1 MGLDMYLYA
10 SKYFNNGS
18 YKAPEDP
25 EKRAAQTIAAA
36 AGFNPSVESITVKAR
51 VAYWRKANAVHKW
64 FVDNVQDGTDD
75 CGEYRVS
82 IGHLKELRDTAKQVL
97 DEYREW
103 LAIPE
108 DERDNEEPFEFGDRL
123 PTQAGFFFG
132 GTDYDEWYVRDLEI
146 TIEQLDRI
154 LAEHASHGDWIDYIY
169 QSSW

>member
-1 MGLDMYLYA
+1 MGLDHGLNA
-10 SKYFNNGS
+10 TVIDRK
-18 YKAPEDP
+18 
-25 EKRAAQTIAAA
+25 TISGTYEGAVFDGVVATETPIVVETEREVE
-36 AGFNPSVESITVKAR
+36 AG
-51 VAYWRKANAVHKW
+51 YWRKANAIHKW